1 LLSFWFRSMESN
13 TMVTL
18 RVLQLTGKAGS
29 AVLRRLRDLVPMG
42 LAFGAAAV
50 IPFVSHLLRLRDSD
64 VDATIFIFFEALAF
78 FAVLHAIA
86 TNLEVGPH
94 QIAAAAFTL
103 VIVEIVAI
111 FVFALGYAFLGIIVH
126 PQGKA
131 PGVPVSDAGTLIY
144 FSFSAF
150 TTVGYGDVIPIGGRT
165 HAMAA
170 AEAFLGNAYNATFFG
185 TIVLKIVSSVERRK
199 AGASA

>member
-50 IPFVSHLLRLRDSD
+50 IPFVSYLLRLRDSD